1 MELCFLGIVAL
12 ASVMVAVVL
21 AYSLSKPYLNAVDSY
36 MDTISRVE
44 KGDFS
49 ARSYT
54 EEKIPKEFTRIGRG
68 FNEMVVHIENLI
80 EQVKQASA

>member
-1 MELCFLGIVAL
+1 
-12 ASVMVAVVL
+12 
-21 AYSLSKPYLNAVDSY
+21 

-80 EQVKQASA
+80 EQVKQALCRAAHGGTFGIGGSDRSPFLI